1 MADFFSCEG
10 FGFVTFESEDAVES
24 ACEEQFHLINDKKV
38 ITWFKKEKERGF
50 LYIYRT
56 INFNSSN

>member
-1 MADFFSCEG
+1 MADFFLCEG

-38 ITWFKKEKERGF
+38 ITWFKKREREGF
-50 LYIYRT
+50 SLHLQDY
-56 INFNSSN
+56 